1 MLRDGKAA
9 EAVAGVVQI
18 FGSGGGRKREKEGE
32 RGWEEG
38 GRGWEEGKEGVWGEE
53 TERGRE
59 VEVEGGR
66 GRARYR

>member
-1 MLRDGKAA
+1 MWYRSLDLGEGER
-9 EAVAGVVQI
+9 
-18 FGSGGGRKREKEGE
+18 GRKRGE

-38 GRGWEEGKEGVWGEE
+38 GRGCEEGKEGVWGEE